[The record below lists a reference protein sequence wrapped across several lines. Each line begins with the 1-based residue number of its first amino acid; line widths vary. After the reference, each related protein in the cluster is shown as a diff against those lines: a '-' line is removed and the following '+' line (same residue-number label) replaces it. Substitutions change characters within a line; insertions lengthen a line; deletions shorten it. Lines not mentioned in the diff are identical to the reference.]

1 MRTAALTYEALATPE
16 VATKVLGY
24 ARNVALFAAAPFVGL
39 VYVLAFPLVG
49 AVALAWVAFKALR
62 NAA

>member
-1 MRTAALTYEALATPE
+1 MRTTALTYEAFATP
-16 VATKVLGY
+16 VTATNVLRY
-24 ARNVALFAAAPFVGL
+24 ARNLALFAAAPFIGL

-49 AVALAWVAFKALR
+49 AVALAWVGFKALR